1 MKASLQDNKVV
12 IEFEIGEYNEN
23 LIDFLELLE
32 ISNKSCATEK
42 EIEAISEEIKED
54 WWSKN
59 KHRFL
64 NDPVFSSSF
73 KGY

>member
-32 ISNKSCATEK
+32 ISNRSCATDK
-42 EIEAISEEIKED
+42 EIEAISKEIKEE

-64 NDPVFSSSF
+64 NTRKSL
-73 KGY
+73 